1 MDADK
6 SKTYAML
13 AYAGAIPFVLCAIA
27 LSLGISDLGR
37 IGSVKFVAA
46 SYGLTIVSF
55 MAGVLWGIY
64 LIGAQP
70 IPANLFL
77 VSNAV
82 TIAAWF
88 AFLLTPP
95 TVALGVMALL
105 FLYLLLVDARL
116 TRTGVLDD
124 RYFRTRRNVTL
135 LVVLA
140 LILTQIAG

>member
-1 MDADK
+1 MDPDK
-6 SKTYAML
+6 SKTYSLL

-27 LSLGISDLGR
+27 PWLGITDLGR
-37 IGSVKFVAA
+37 IGSVRFVAA

-55 MAGVLWGIY
+55 MAGVLWGIC
-64 LIGAQP
+64 LIGKKP
-70 IPANLFL
+70 VPANLFF

-105 FLYLLLVDARL
+105 FLYLLMVDARL
-116 TRTGVLDD
+116 TRNGVLGD

-135 LVVLA
+135 LVVLS
-140 LILTQIAG
+140 LIAIQIAG